1 MNSLL
6 RYEILVS
13 GHWGALLSCLG
24 IPAYALLTRLIWGR
38 YDELSPGM
46 LLESYVI
53 LLPLFSGLAAAHLMS
68 IEAETR
74 FEELRLSYPEP
85 RFRLPLIR
93 VLMALALMTLQMAL
107 GMLTFIV
114 LWRIPA
120 FNPFPFVTLAIPPTI
135 FLIGVSMMVNHLSR
149 SYWVAAASVMI
160 WWFIDLQTHGQLTG
174 VLFLF
179 HPVWPTAGVS
189 AVMNQALLLVAGMGA
204 FTINLLWY
212 IWKVK

>member
-68 IEAETR
+68 IEAET
-74 FEELRLSYPEP
+74 
-85 RFRLPLIR
+85 PL
-93 VLMALALMTLQMAL
+93 
-107 GMLTFIV
+107 
-114 LWRIPA
+114 
-120 FNPFPFVTLAIPPTI
+120 
-135 FLIGVSMMVNHLSR
+135 
-149 SYWVAAASVMI
+149 
-160 WWFIDLQTHGQLTG
+160 
-174 VLFLF
+174 
-179 HPVWPTAGVS
+179 
-189 AVMNQALLLVAGMGA
+189 
-204 FTINLLWY
+204 
-212 IWKVK
+212 